1 MRCVVI
7 TIFDENVF
15 FGSCS
20 GGGGGGT
27 EIRLNCRCMSFCD
40 FSDGFIPVSP
50 GDGSIEFVLYVTIPS
65 FEVVVSL
72 WLSFALGMGM
82 STKDTVSFIPL
93 DVCASSIW
101 SEMVSILGA
110 STEKYA

>member
-7 TIFDENVF
+7 TILEENVV

-40 FSDGFIPVSP
+40 VSDELNNGSP
-50 GDGSIEFVLYVTIPS
+50 GDGSIEFVLDCVAFPS
-65 FEVVVSL
+65 FEVVISL
-72 WLSFALGMGM
+72 WLSFALGIGM
-82 STKDTVSFIPL
+82 STKHTESFIPL
-93 DVCASSIW
+93 DVCASSIC
-101 SEMVSILGA
+101 SELVSILGA
-110 STEKYA
+110 STKI